1 MQNIYDDEK
10 FSKDYDEL
18 RFSKNGE
25 NANDLIEIPN
35 FKLLMPDVKDKT
47 ILDLGCGYGI
57 MDKYYKE
64 LGAKKVVGIDISK
77 HMLEIANKD
86 YKLDGITYKELSMEN
101 ISLIEE
107 KFDIVM
113 SSLAFHYVENY
124 DKLIKDIYDLLNKD
138 GVLVFSM
145 EHPMTTCFK
154 PTENIKKSHIEFDNK
169 YYGLFSDY
177 NREGSRVKNWN
188 DRDVIF
194 YHRNMETIINT
205 LINNGFKIDKILEP
219 KPSEEAIKKVEKY
232 IHQYDRPFFLFIRAV
247 KEN

>member
-1 MQNIYDDEK
+1 MKNIYDDEK
-10 FSKDYDEL
+10 FSKDYDHL
-18 RFSKNGE
+18 RFEEKGK

-35 FKLLMPDVKDKT
+35 FKKIMPDVKDKT

-64 LGAKKVVGIDISK
+64 LGAKEILGIDISS
-77 HMLEIANKD
+77 HMIEIANKE
-86 YKLDGITYKELSMEN
+86 YKLDGIEYMVMPMEE
-101 ISLIEE
+101 ISNLDK

-124 DKLIKDIYDLLNKD
+124 EKLIKDIYNLLND
-138 GVLVFSM
+138 NGVLVFSI

-154 PTENIKKSHIEFDNK
+154 PTKNIKKSHIEFDNK

-177 NREGSRVKNWN
+177 NREGERIKKWN
-188 DRDVIF
+188 DRDVTF

-205 LINNGFKIDKILEP
+205 LIKNEFKINKIMEP
-219 KPSEEAIKKVEKY
+219 KPSEEAVKIIPKY
-232 IHQYDRPFFLFIRAV
+232 IYQFDRPYFLFIRTI
-247 KEN
+247 KE